1 MPARMTGPSRS
12 SMPSARST
20 AASANGA
27 PVSGTGRAI
36 ASPRARKSSPRPR
49 STLRV
54 ASAGQRGR
62 QYLSSRARNGCARE
76 QALEACARKAPTP
89 DEDWQPSLSLKP
101 QSYQHFRRI
110 PVLAALSP
118 HLGQTATTSE
128 FGSRWLRPPATM
140 LFHAAIR
147 GISLSTNRKN
157 RWLRALATMR
167 FHAAIRGISLSTN
180 RKNRWLRAP
189 LYLLWVDELVW
200 DIDWRDR
207 AGLPRAAQGPPCPST
222 CCGPVSRRDGR
233 EVENHHSIGPPQ
245 RYSGSGQS
253 VTHPI
258 GSTAKARPP
267 PPG

>member
-1 MPARMTGPSRS
+1 VP
-12 SMPSARST
+12 
-20 AASANGA
+20 
-27 PVSGTGRAI
+27 
-36 ASPRARKSSPRPR
+36 
-49 STLRV
+49 
-54 ASAGQRGR
+54 
-62 QYLSSRARNGCARE
+62 
-76 QALEACARKAPTP
+76 EACAPKAPTP

-110 PVLAALSP
+110 PVLAAPSP

-128 FGSRWLRPPATM
+128 FGSRWLRSPATM
-140 LFHAAIR
+140 L
-147 GISLSTNRKN
+147 
-157 RWLRALATMR
+157 